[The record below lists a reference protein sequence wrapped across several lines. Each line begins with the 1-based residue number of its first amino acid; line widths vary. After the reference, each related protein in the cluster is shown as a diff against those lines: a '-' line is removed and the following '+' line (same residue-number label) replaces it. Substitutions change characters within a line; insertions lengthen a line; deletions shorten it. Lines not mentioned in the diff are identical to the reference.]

1 MFLRTARTMAEGS
14 TAVRAQPTLASSMDV
29 PMEAMRGCGGAGA
42 GGGAHI
48 ERRWGRHDRR

>member
-14 TAVRAQPTLASSMDV
+14 TAVRAHPTLASSMDV